1 MKNKRLSVLALL
13 SLNLLSACSTHTD
26 EVFDLYQTV
35 LPPVK
40 NITRFEK
47 SLACLDDLLVDYKGK
62 PIPITSDGIPNHAG
76 RDLSLLS
83 GRDILISTISRLKN
97 NKVFRFIVV
106 PSSPHINLYSENMA
120 ISGGDPELM
129 EKRMKMFA
137 RWNGGT
143 LPKPV
148 VYPDYKIIGSITQL
162 DRAVVS
168 GNASASLTY
177 EDADLGF
184 SRDDTTSII
193 TVDMNVMDTADFSIV
208 NGIGSANSIA
218 IYRAGIA
225 GDLGG
230 RMKRAGVFFNFSFD
244 RSEGVHQAIRTLI
257 QLNTIE
263 ILGRLA
269 KVPYETCLKLS
280 QSST

>member
-1 MKNKRLSVLALL
+1 MKNKTLYPLIFLCFNFLS
-13 SLNLLSACSTHTD
+13 SCSTHTN
-26 EVFDLYQTV
+26 EVFDLYQTI

-47 SLACLDDLLVDYKGK
+47 SLACLDDLLMGYKGK

-106 PSSPHINLYSENMA
+106 PSSPHINMYSENMA
-120 ISGGDPELM
+120 HATGDPELM
-129 EKRMKMFA
+129 EKRMRMFA
-137 RWNGGT
+137 RWNDGT
-143 LPKPV
+143 LLKPMI
-148 VYPDYKIIGSITQL
+148 YPDYKIIGSITQL
-162 DRAVVS
+162 DRAVIT

-193 TVDMNVMDTADFSIV
+193 TLDMNVMDTADFSIV
-208 NGIGSANSIA
+208 NGGGSSNSIA
-218 IYRAGIA
+218 VYRAGIA
-225 GDLGG
+225 GDFGG
-230 RMKRAGVFFNFSFD
+230 RLKRAGVFFNFSFD

-257 QLNTIE
+257 QLGTIE
-263 ILGRLA
+263 MLGKLA

-280 QSST
+280 QSPT